1 MITNEE
7 IRQAF
12 AKKYG
17 AKPVTVLGTV
27 AAVDESAKT
36 CDIDDDG
43 LVMYGIR
50 LQCVTDAAGGILCVP
65 KKGAAALVVQI
76 EGGDGWMLADCAEY
90 EKIIINGG
98 VNGGLIKINDLV
110 GKINAIEKQV
120 EKLKDM
126 LANNLSPYESTFM
139 GLMAT
144 EMTPKIGAL
153 GETLATDRKDIEDT
167 TVTH

>member
-1 MITNEE
+1 MTTNEE

-98 VNGGLIKINDLV
+98 GNGGLIKINDL
-110 GKINAIEKQV
+110 INRLNVLEKSLNDLKQV
-120 EKLKDM
+120 FSTTWVVAPQDGGAALKSAA
-126 LANNLSPYESTFM
+126 ANWAADTI
-139 GLMAT
+139 T
-144 EMTPKIGAL
+144 ETKA
-153 GETLATDRKDIEDT
+153 EDIEDS
-167 TVTH
+167 TVKH

>member
-1 MITNEE
+1 MTTNEE

-98 VNGGLIKINDLV
+98 VNGGLIKINDL
-110 GKINAIEKQV
+110 INRLNVLEKSLNDLKQV
-120 EKLKDM
+120 FSTTWVVAPQDGGAALKSAA
-126 LANNLSPYESTFM
+126 ANWAADTI
-139 GLMAT
+139 T
-144 EMTPKIGAL
+144 ETKA
-153 GETLATDRKDIEDT
+153 EDIEDS
-167 TVTH
+167 TVKH

>member
-1 MITNEE
+1 MTTNEE

-27 AAVDESAKT
+27 AAVDEKAKT

-98 VNGGLIKINDLV
+98 GNGGLIKINDL
-110 GKINAIEKQV
+110 INRLNVLEKSLNDLKQV
-120 EKLKDM
+120 FSTTWVVVTQDGGAALKSAAAKWAAD
-126 LANNLSPYESTFM
+126 T
-139 GLMAT
+139 
-144 EMTPKIGAL
+144 II
-153 GETLATDRKDIEDT
+153 ETKAEDIEDS
-167 TVTH
+167 TVKH

>member
-1 MITNEE
+1 MTTNEE

-98 VNGGLIKINDLV
+98 VNGGLIKINDL
-110 GKINAIEKQV
+110 INRLNVLEKSLNDLKQV
-120 EKLKDM
+120 FSTTWVVATQDGGAALKSAV
-126 LANNLSPYESTFM
+126 ANWAADTI
-139 GLMAT
+139 T
-144 EMTPKIGAL
+144 ETKA
-153 GETLATDRKDIEDT
+153 EDIEDT
-167 TVTH
+167 TVKH

>member
-1 MITNEE
+1 MTTNEE

-98 VNGGLIKINDLV
+98 VNGGLIRINDL
-110 GKINAIEKQV
+110 INRLNVLEKSLNDLKQV
-120 EKLKDM
+120 FSTTWVVAPQDGGAALKSAA
-126 LANNLSPYESTFM
+126 ANWAADTI
-139 GLMAT
+139 T
-144 EMTPKIGAL
+144 ETKA
-153 GETLATDRKDIEDT
+153 EDIEDS
-167 TVTH
+167 TVKH

>member
-1 MITNEE
+1 MTTNEE

-12 AKKYG
+12 EKKYG

-98 VNGGLIKINDLV
+98 VNGGLIKINDL
-110 GKINAIEKQV
+110 INRLNVLEKSLNDLKQV
-120 EKLKDM
+120 FSTTWVVAPQDGGAALKSAAAKWAAD
-126 LANNLSPYESTFM
+126 TI
-139 GLMAT
+139 T
-144 EMTPKIGAL
+144 ETKA
-153 GETLATDRKDIEDT
+153 EDIEDS
-167 TVTH
+167 TVKH

>member
-1 MITNEE
+1 MTTNEE

-27 AAVDESAKT
+27 AAVDETAKT

-98 VNGGLIKINDLV
+98 GNGGLIKINDL
-110 GKINAIEKQV
+110 INRLNVLEKSLNDLKQV
-120 EKLKDM
+120 FSTTWVVTPQDGGAALKS
-126 LANNLSPYESTFM
+126 AA
-139 GLMAT
+139 AT
-144 EMTPKIGAL
+144 WAAKTIT
-153 GETLATDRKDIEDT
+153 ETKAEDIEDT

>member
-1 MITNEE
+1 MTTNEE

-98 VNGGLIKINDLV
+98 VNGGLIKINDL
-110 GKINAIEKQV
+110 INRLNVLEKSLNDLKQV
-120 EKLKDM
+120 FSTTWVVAPQDGGAALKSAV
-126 LANNLSPYESTFM
+126 ANWAADTI
-139 GLMAT
+139 T
-144 EMTPKIGAL
+144 ETKA
-153 GETLATDRKDIEDT
+153 EDIEDT

>member
-1 MITNEE
+1 MTTNEE

-98 VNGGLIKINDLV
+98 GNGGLININDL
-110 GKINAIEKQV
+110 INRLNVLEKSLNDLKQV
-120 EKLKDM
+120 FSTTWVVAPQDGGAALKSAA
-126 LANNLSPYESTFM
+126 ANWAADTI
-139 GLMAT
+139 T
-144 EMTPKIGAL
+144 ETKA
-153 GETLATDRKDIEDT
+153 EDIEDT
-167 TVTH
+167 TVKH

>member
-1 MITNEE
+1 MTTNEE

-27 AAVDESAKT
+27 AAVDEKAKT

-98 VNGGLIKINDLV
+98 VNGGLININDL
-110 GKINAIEKQV
+110 INRLNVLEKSLNDLKQV
-120 EKLKDM
+120 FSTTWVVAPQDGGAALKSAA
-126 LANNLSPYESTFM
+126 ANWAADTI
-139 GLMAT
+139 T
-144 EMTPKIGAL
+144 ETKA
-153 GETLATDRKDIEDT
+153 EDIEDT
-167 TVTH
+167 TVKH

>member
-1 MITNEE
+1 MTTNEE

-90 EKIIINGG
+90 EKIIINSGI
-98 VNGGLIKINDLV
+98 NGGLIKINDL
-110 GKINAIEKQV
+110 INRLNVLEKSLNDLKQV
-120 EKLKDM
+120 FSTTWVVAPQDGGAALKSAA
-126 LANNLSPYESTFM
+126 ANWAADTI
-139 GLMAT
+139 T
-144 EMTPKIGAL
+144 ETKA
-153 GETLATDRKDIEDT
+153 EDIEDT
-167 TVTH
+167 TVKH

>member
-1 MITNEE
+1 MTTNEE

-98 VNGGLIKINDLV
+98 VNGGLIKINDL
-110 GKINAIEKQV
+110 INRLNVLEKSLNDLKQV
-120 EKLKDM
+120 FSTTWVVAPQDGGAALKSAA
-126 LANNLSPYESTFM
+126 ANWAADTI
-139 GLMAT
+139 T
-144 EMTPKIGAL
+144 ETKA
-153 GETLATDRKDIEDT
+153 EDIEDT
-167 TVTH
+167 TVKH

>member
-1 MITNEE
+1 MTTNEE

-12 AKKYG
+12 EKKYG

-98 VNGGLIKINDLV
+98 VNGGLIKINDL
-110 GKINAIEKQV
+110 INRLNVLEKSLNDLKQV
-120 EKLKDM
+120 FSTTWVVAPQDGGAALKSAV
-126 LANNLSPYESTFM
+126 ANWAVDTI
-139 GLMAT
+139 T
-144 EMTPKIGAL
+144 ETKA
-153 GETLATDRKDIEDT
+153 EDIEDT
-167 TVTH
+167 TVKH

>member
-1 MITNEE
+1 MTTNEE

-27 AAVDESAKT
+27 AAVDETAKT

-43 LVMYGIR
+43 LVMYDIR
-50 LQCVTDAAGGILCVP
+50 LQCVNDAAGGILCVP

-98 VNGGLIKINDLV
+98 GNGGLIKINDL
-110 GKINAIEKQV
+110 INRLNVLEKSLNDLKQV
-120 EKLKDM
+120 FSTTWVVTPQDGGAALKS
-126 LANNLSPYESTFM
+126 AA
-139 GLMAT
+139 AT
-144 EMTPKIGAL
+144 WAAKTIT
-153 GETLATDRKDIEDT
+153 ETKAEDIEDT

>member
-1 MITNEE
+1 MTTNEE

-98 VNGGLIKINDLV
+98 GNGGLIKINDL
-110 GKINAIEKQV
+110 INRLNVLEKSLNDLKQV
-120 EKLKDM
+120 FSTTWVVTPQDGGAALKS
-126 LANNLSPYESTFM
+126 AA
-139 GLMAT
+139 AT
-144 EMTPKIGAL
+144 WAAKTIT
-153 GETLATDRKDIEDT
+153 ETKAEDIEDT

>member
-1 MITNEE
+1 MTTNEE

-98 VNGGLIKINDLV
+98 VNGGLIKINDL
-110 GKINAIEKQV
+110 INRLNVLEKSLNDLKQV
-120 EKLKDM
+120 FSTTWVVVTQDGGAALKSAA
-126 LANNLSPYESTFM
+126 ANWAADTI
-139 GLMAT
+139 T
-144 EMTPKIGAL
+144 ETKA
-153 GETLATDRKDIEDT
+153 EDIEDS
-167 TVTH
+167 TVKH